1 MRDIPIVFIEDRI
14 KDLSDRES
22 IFAKNDALALKKLIN
37 DWIKCTL
44 ENEQQ

>member
-22 IFAKNDALALKKLIN
+22 IFAKNDALALRKLIN
-37 DWIKCTL
+37 DWIKYET
-44 ENEQQ
+44 EQQ